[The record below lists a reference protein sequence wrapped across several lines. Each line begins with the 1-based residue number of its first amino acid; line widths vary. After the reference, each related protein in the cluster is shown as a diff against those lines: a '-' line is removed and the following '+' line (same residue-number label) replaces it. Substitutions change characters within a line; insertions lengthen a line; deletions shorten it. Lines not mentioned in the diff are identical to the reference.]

1 MKYIYQIILSLLVL
15 NIVACVTTTP
25 EGTIIK
31 EEKKEEFNDVKIIQ
45 NWSGVFP
52 VNKLEVLPKGQEL
65 LPAGYIGD
73 AETFKKVWEIFSPNT
88 ATPEVDF
95 DSNIVVFGKNTQYF
109 NRTTIFKV
117 TLSNEGVAEV
127 LAMATMSAI
136 PIEDKV
142 AMSMAII
149 PREGIKTIFTAGRQ
163 LPVE

>member
-1 MKYIYQIILSLLVL
+1 MKYIYKIIFLFLVT
-15 NIVACVTTTP
+15 NIIACVSTTP
-25 EGTIIK
+25 EGTIIR

-52 VNKLEVLPKGQEL
+52 VDKLNVLPKGQEL

-73 AETFKKVWEIFSPNT
+73 ADTFKNVWEIFSPGT
-88 ATPEVDF
+88 PVPEVDF
-95 DSNIVVFGKNTQYF
+95 DANMVVFGKNTQYF

-117 TLSNEGVAEV
+117 TLSNEGVAEI

-149 PREGIKTIFTAGRQ
+149 SREGIKTIFTAGRQ

>member
-1 MKYIYQIILSLLVL
+1 MKFIYRIIFSLLVL
-15 NIVACVTTTP
+15 NIVACVSTTP
-25 EGTIIK
+25 EGAIIK
-31 EEKKEEFNDVKIIQ
+31 KGKKEEFNDVKIIQ
-45 NWSGVFP
+45 NWSGEFPVAKLGVFP
-52 VNKLEVLPKGQEL
+52 EGQAQ
-65 LPAGYIGD
+65 LPAGYFGD
-73 AETFKKVWEIFSPNT
+73 AASFKKVWEIFSPGT
-88 ATPEVDF
+88 AVPEVDF

-127 LAMATMSAI
+127 LAMATMSAN

-149 PREGIKTIFTAGRQ
+149 PKKGIKSIFTAGHQ